1 MVIWSLGKLKGL
13 KMYAALDYFFLIT
26 FSSLVIPF
34 TTMRIAL
41 AEFKR
46 IYRDSLME
54 HSQKD
59 PSTSVMSAFF
69 LRKENVLGH
78 FKRHLSLE

>member
-1 MVIWSLGKLKGL
+1 
-13 KMYAALDYFFLIT
+13 MYATLDYFFLIT

-41 AEFKR
+41 KR

>member
-1 MVIWSLGKLKGL
+1 MVIWSFGKLKAL

-26 FSSLVIPF
+26 FSSLVITF

-41 AEFKR
+41 TEFKR
-46 IYRDSLME
+46 IYHDSLIE
-54 HSQKD
+54 HLQKD
-59 PSTSVMSAFF
+59 PSTSVMSASF

-78 FKRHLSLE
+78 YILKGTYL